1 MLSVKQFSG
10 EVYKLRGFLTQVKIK
25 IVNKGASLPT
35 VIKQVA
41 YAGLFLS
48 GRALEWFKPYFTKI
62 QENGLTTANLEVRY
76 IFLIQEGFCKRITQI
91 FKSLNKELIAK
102 DKFKML

>member
-1 MLSVKQFSG
+1 MVKYFSE

-25 IVNKGASLPT
+25 IVNKRLGLLI

-48 GRALEWFKPYFTKI
+48 GKALKWFKLYLTEI
-62 QENGLTTANLEVRY
+62 QENELT
-76 IFLIQEGFCKRITQI
+76 IT
-91 FKSLNKELIAK
+91 N
-102 DKFKML
+102 